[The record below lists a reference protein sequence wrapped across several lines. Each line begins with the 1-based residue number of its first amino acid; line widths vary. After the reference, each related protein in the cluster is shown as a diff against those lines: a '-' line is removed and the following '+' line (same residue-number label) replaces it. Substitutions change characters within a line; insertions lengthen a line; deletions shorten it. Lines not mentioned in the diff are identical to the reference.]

1 MAEIP
6 TSLAVNQANFRQ
18 EVAISAIKQAAEAD
32 RAIVGLIDQVVD
44 TGAQPLNSSGR
55 GQIVNLFT

>member
-1 MAEIP
+1 MADIP

-32 RAIVGLIDQVVD
+32 RAIVGLIDQVAD

-55 GQIVNLFT
+55 GQIVNQFA